1 MIGRS
6 FDFAFQVWT
15 ISCLVVVGNDVS
27 CWFVCAFSMACWL
40 LVLFDWFIWLFCLFI
55 YIVVCL
61 CVCVCVFCCL
71 FVDLFVCVLCV
82 CLFAVILPLLLT
94 TCVFLRVL
102 PQPNTNTTNKHATKQ
117 THTHTH
123 QQWQLIC
130 VLFTCLLFV
139 LFVCFFVDVA
149 FWDVGEGWKFYR
161 FRWFVC
167 LCVVCLGRLVWGGL
181 WLLDVKVGC
190 CQGLMFACFIGLLF
204 VLSCCGWIDWICRG
218 LWWLDV
224 RFSCLFVGFTLMFNV

>member
-1 MIGRS
+1 MNNKLFSCGGQWCELLICLCVFYGLLVVG
-6 FDFAFQVWT
+6 FVWL
-15 ISCLVVVGNDVS
+15 ICLVVVFVYLYS
-27 CWFVCAFSMACWL
+27 C
-40 LVLFDWFIWLFCLFI
+40 
-55 YIVVCL
+55 
-61 CVCVCVFCCL
+61 
-71 FVDLFVCVLCV
+71 LFVCVLCCLFVDVFVCVLRV

-94 TCVFLRVL
+94 TCVFLPVL

-117 THTHTH
+117 THTHTHTHTH

-139 LFVCFFVDVA
+139 LFVCFFVDVV
-149 FWDVGEGWKFYR
+149 FWDVGQGWKFYR

-167 LCVVCLGRLVWGGL
+167 LCVVCVGRLVWGGL

-190 CQGLMFACFIGLLF
+190 CQGLMFACFTGLLF